1 MEKFK
6 KAELKFELTYLTYL
20 EKVTNKVGIDIG
32 KVKREMYKKGLTVYE
47 QGRDEKGYCKY
58 LVVCRGYRQ
67 DVVLLPQAMKNK
79 VAEHLAGYLEGT
91 PAL

>member
-47 QGRDEKGYCKY
+47 QGR
-58 LVVCRGYRQ
+58 
-67 DVVLLPQAMKNK
+67 
-79 VAEHLAGYLEGT
+79 
-91 PAL
+91 